1 MEDNLVWMGR
11 PEEVS
16 KRRAREIWGKWNRLR
31 ENRVYEIL
39 YCLGSVFMLCLDF
52 SGKLIRGDIST
63 VHVVIS
69 EEPLV
74 TNVSS
79 PQVIHSQ
86 VFLFFFFK

>member
-1 MEDNLVWMGR
+1 MGR

-16 KRRAREIWGKWNRLR
+16 KSRAREIWGKWNRLRDR

-39 YCLGSVFMLCLDF
+39 YCLGSVFMLCLHF
-52 SGKLIRGDIST
+52 SAKLIRGGIST

-69 EEPLV
+69 KEPLV
-74 TNVSS
+74 TNVSP

-86 VFLFFFFK
+86 V